1 MKDPKDESPYSTTMR
16 QYAQAGAGAGL
27 VLGLVVGGTLWTHTP
42 DTAHLMIALGIILF
56 CLGVGAIIGKVVA
69 GIQGD

>member
-1 MKDPKDESPYSTTMR
+1 MKDPEGESTYSTTTR

-42 DTAHLMIALGIILF
+42 DTAHLMIALGIMLF
-56 CLGVGAIIGKVVA
+56 CLGFGAIIGKLVA
-69 GIQGD
+69 NINTD